1 MAKRKTTRSSQ
12 PATRSTKSSAPK
24 KQSKKR
30 TATKKDDGKQRLQ
43 RVMASAGVAS
53 RRECEIIIQEG
64 RVEVDGQIIV
74 QLGYKV
80 DPTKQEIYVD
90 AQKLTIEKLQYFML
104 NKPPGIV
111 STANDPSGRPR
122 VIDLIDTRNRVYNVG
137 RLDQSSEGLILVTN
151 DGELANRLTHP
162 RYGIEKKYHVQVDG
176 QPKPG
181 DLRQLK
187 EGIYIS
193 EGRVRAS
200 NIRFLKKAGTNS
212 WLEIILDEGR
222 NREIRRMLAA
232 IGHKVRVLKRVA
244 IGPLKPVSYTH
255 LTLPTKA

>member
-12 PATRSTKSSAPK
+12 PATRNTKSSAPK

-90 AQKLTIEKLQYFML
+90 AQKLTIEKL
-104 NKPPGIV
+104 
-111 STANDPSGRPR
+111 
-122 VIDLIDTRNRVYNVG
+122 
-137 RLDQSSEGLILVTN
+137 
-151 DGELANRLTHP
+151 
-162 RYGIEKKYHVQVDG
+162 
-176 QPKPG
+176 
-181 DLRQLK
+181 
-187 EGIYIS
+187 
-193 EGRVRAS
+193 
-200 NIRFLKKAGTNS
+200 
-212 WLEIILDEGR
+212 
-222 NREIRRMLAA
+222 
-232 IGHKVRVLKRVA
+232 
-244 IGPLKPVSYTH
+244 
-255 LTLPTKA
+255 